1 MKSTRV
7 LGAIAAGSL
16 LLTACSGG
24 SATDSATE
32 NETAPPATEVAVE
45 PATEV
50 PAAEV
55 PAAEVTGDAAAG
67 DDAISDSDAS
77 AAPAALQFSAPLV
90 GGGELDAT
98 TLAGKPTVFWF
109 WAPT

>member
-7 LGAIAAGSL
+7 LGAITAGSL

-32 NETAPPATEVAVE
+32 IAAE

-55 PAAEVTGDAAAG
+55 PAAEATGDAAAG
-67 DDAISDSDAS
+67 DDAISDSDTA

-90 GGGELDAT
+90 G
-98 TLAGKPTVFWF
+98 KPTVFWF

>member
-32 NETAPPATEVAVE
+32 IAAE

-55 PAAEVTGDAAAG
+55 PAA
-67 DDAISDSDAS
+67 
-77 AAPAALQFSAPLV
+77 
-90 GGGELDAT
+90 
-98 TLAGKPTVFWF
+98 
-109 WAPT
+109 

>member
-7 LGAIAAGSL
+7 LGAITAGSL

-32 NETAPPATEVAVE
+32 IAAE

-50 PAAEV
+50 PAAE
-55 PAAEVTGDAAAG
+55 ATGDAAG
-67 DDAISDSDAS
+67 DDAISDSDTA

>member
-7 LGAIAAGSL
+7 LGAIAAGSM

-32 NETAPPATEVAVE
+32 IAAE

-55 PAAEVTGDAAAG
+55 PAAEATGDAAAG
-67 DDAISDSDAS
+67 DDAISDSDAA